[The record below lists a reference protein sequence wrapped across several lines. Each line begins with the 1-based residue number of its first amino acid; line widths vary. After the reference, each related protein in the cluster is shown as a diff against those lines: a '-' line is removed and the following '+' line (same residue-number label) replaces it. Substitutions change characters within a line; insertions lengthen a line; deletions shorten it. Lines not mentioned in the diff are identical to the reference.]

1 MGERD
6 LNEDKAEFAWEDGSD
21 DDFISKAMRA
31 GCYTKHTARQLRA
44 AMKACAQG
52 HNGSAASDQTY
63 ISRKQRVMRDYARW
77 NGKISEWR
85 AKVGAVESPAVRQT
99 MQIVIPGSAYGEIS
113 LPAYLGAEALRAC
126 SKQIIFIGKLLS
138 EQADMADGETE

>member
-31 GCYTKHTARQLRA
+31 GCYTKNTARQLRC

-52 HNGSAASDQTY
+52 HNGSAASDQAY
-63 ISRKQRVMRDYARW
+63 ISRKQRVVRDYDRW
-77 NGKISEWR
+77 NGKLSEWR
-85 AKVGAVESPAVRQT
+85 AKIGVKESPVGRQIL
-99 MQIVIPGSAYGEIS
+99 QIVIPGSAHGEIS
-113 LPAYLGAEALRAC
+113 LPAYLGPEALRAC
-126 SKQIIFIGKLLS
+126 AKQIMSVGKLLR
-138 EQADMADGETE
+138 EQADMANGETE